1 MALITDIADAVVT
14 ELASGGEGFSE
25 SFTPERRV
33 LPHYELADL
42 KDLRVTVVPRGVEI
56 TGASRT
62 LSQHDVQI
70 DIGIQKKLLAGAE
83 AGTDVDTQVAE
94 LLSLVEEIAEFLQRR
109 PLAAM
114 PQAVWVT
121 TSNEPIYAPDHLA
134 ETRLFTSVLTVTYRL
149 LK

>member
-1 MALITDIADAVVT
+1 MSTIIDIADAVT
-14 ELASGGEGFSE
+14 AELAGGAEGFSE

-33 LPHYELADL
+33 LPDYELADL

-62 LSQHDVQI
+62 LSRHDVQI
-70 DIGIQKKLLAGAE
+70 DIGVQQKLSAGTE
-83 AGTDVDTQVAE
+83 AGTDMDTQVAE
-94 LLSLVEEIAEFLQRR
+94 LLGLVEEIAEFLQRR

-121 TSNEPIYAPDHLA
+121 TSNDPVYAPDHLA
-134 ETRLFTSVLTVTYRL
+134 DKRLFTSVLTVTYRL